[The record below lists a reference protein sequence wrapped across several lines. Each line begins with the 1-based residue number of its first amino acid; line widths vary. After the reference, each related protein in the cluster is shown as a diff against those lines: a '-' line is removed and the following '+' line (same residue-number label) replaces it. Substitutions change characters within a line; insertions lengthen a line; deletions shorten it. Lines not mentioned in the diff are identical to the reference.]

1 MTERRGMFRLRSQ
14 LRNVSATFAIID
26 KGDRYGPKLSQWQ
39 KNELEY
45 IHMKDKLIFL
55 DTETTGNDVLKDRL
69 CQICYKVDGEYH
81 TEYFKPP
88 LPMSVKAMS
97 ITHITNKFLAD
108 KPPFQG
114 SEMYK
119 EIEALLSKGI
129 MVAHNARFDKA
140 MLESEGIAVPQ
151 SICTFR
157 VARYLDSDNQ
167 IPEYNLQFLRY
178 FLDLDIDAGVHDAEE
193 DVKVLSGVFE
203 RLLAKMIKET
213 GNENSAI
220 AKMIEVSSHPSLFRL
235 FNFGKYKDKKIEE
248 VVKTDRGYLE
258 WMLSRKMEEGG
269 TDEDWI
275 YTLEHYLK
283 N

>member
-1 MTERRGMFRLRSQ
+1 
-14 LRNVSATFAIID
+14 
-26 KGDRYGPKLSQWQ
+26 
-39 KNELEY
+39 
-45 IHMKDKLIFL
+45 MKDKLIFL

-69 CQICYKVDGEYH
+69 CQLCYKISDKYNTG
-81 TEYFKPP
+81 YFKPP

-193 DVKVLSGVFE
+193 DVKVLYGVFE

-235 FNFGKYKDKKIEE
+235 FNFGKYKDKKIGE
-248 VVKTDRGYLE
+248 VAKSDRGYLE

-269 TDEDWI
+269 TDEDWV
-275 YTLEHYLK
+275 YTLEHYL
-283 N
+283 NDQ

>member
-1 MTERRGMFRLRSQ
+1 
-14 LRNVSATFAIID
+14 
-26 KGDRYGPKLSQWQ
+26 
-39 KNELEY
+39 
-45 IHMKDKLIFL
+45 MKDKLIFL

-69 CQICYKVDGEYH
+69 CQLCYKISDKYNTG
-81 TEYFKPP
+81 YFKPP

-108 KPPFQG
+108 KPPFKG

-119 EIEALLSKGI
+119 EVEALLSKGI

-220 AKMIEVSSHPSLFRL
+220 AKMIEVSSHPSIFKL
-235 FNFGKYKDKKIEE
+235 FNFGKYKDKKIGE
-248 VVKTDRGYLE
+248 VAKTDRGYLE

-275 YTLEHYLK
+275 YTLEHYL
-283 N
+283 NN